1 MGAFS
6 KRSNK
11 KFSYQPRY
19 YQNNSEGSPFRIEP
33 KFDKFRKTVGDQG
46 GLKAKFV
53 SAYDDFKNNSDA
65 KTNKTILL
73 IIALFLVLFL
83 FIIDFDLS
91 LFFRS

>member
-6 KRSNK
+6 KRTNK

-19 YQNNSEGSPFRIEP
+19 YQSDSEGSPFRIEP

-46 GLKAKFV
+46 GLKSKFI
-53 SAYDDFKNNSDA
+53 SAYDDFKTNSDS
-65 KTNKTILL
+65 KTNKTIL
-73 IIALFLVLFL
+73 IIITILLLLFL

-91 LFFRS
+91 LFISK